1 MQTQDNNSEK
11 TNDQSCLSAVSDSAS
26 RFIENF
32 FKDRDFYTDLE
43 DFIDRV
49 FNGEKEQIEDLED
62 DVIFNCKG
70 SKLEPILSLSAEWI
84 AERIDDD
91 RFSENNNEN
100 EVEKI
105 MKVLSGNIDFD
116 KINTLFPELYY
127 ENYKDKFTIT
137 KQDLLDKIS

>member
-26 RFIENF
+26 RFMENF
-32 FKDRDFYTDLE
+32 FKDGDFYTDLE

-49 FNGEKEQIEDLED
+49 FDGEKEQIEDLED
-62 DVIFNCKG
+62 DATFNCKG
-70 SKLEPILSLSAEWI
+70 SKLEPILSLSADWI

-105 MKVLSGNIDFD
+105 MKVLC
-116 KINTLFPELYY
+116 
-127 ENYKDKFTIT
+127 
-137 KQDLLDKIS
+137 

>member
-1 MQTQDNNSEK
+1 MAVFKNKKGFEK
-11 TNDQSCLSAVSDSAS
+11 FFFNY
-26 RFIENF
+26 NF
-32 FKDRDFYTDLE
+32 FFYFE
-43 DFIDRV
+43 SF
-49 FNGEKEQIEDLED
+49 FFQNFD
-62 DVIFNCKG
+62 DESEIAELDDDKLFLCKG
-70 SKLEPILSLSAEWI
+70 SKLEPILKLSAEWI
-84 AERIDDD
+84 AERIDDE

-116 KINTLFPELYY
+116 KINALLPKLYY

>member
-1 MQTQDNNSEK
+1 MNKNKTIPPLSQT
-11 TNDQSCLSAVSDSAS
+11 TVSDSAS
-26 RFIENF
+26 RFMENF
-32 FKDRDFYTDLE
+32 FYNNDFYTDLE
-43 DFIDRV
+43 DFIERI
-49 FNGEKEQIEDLED
+49 FEDESEIAELD
-62 DVIFNCKG
+62 DDKLYLCKG

-105 MKVLSGNIDFD
+105 IRVLSENIDYD
-116 KINTLFPELYY
+116 KINRLFPELYY

-137 KQDLLDKIS
+137 KQDLLDAVS